1 MTPETLEKVSQIN
14 KEISKLKSFRE
25 ELNGGKYLI
34 DLRFIKQEKGKSTDR
49 IIFGDIESLKDIFDK
64 HKAMIRKELSER
76 IKRLSKAMLR
86 EREIDAAASKYVED
100 NSVGGAVRISD
111 HRDSFIEGAEWA
123 DTYPMTPW
131 ISVEDDL
138 PCNHEEMYHMSESLI
153 CTDRVL
159 TLVDNVPVIM
169 CMVFNEKTGG
179 WDWSKPLNVRY
190 WMRIPKLE
198 EE

>member
-86 EREIDAAASKYVED
+86 EREIDAAASKYIED

-123 DTYPMTPW
+123 DTYPITPW

>member
-14 KEISKLKSFRE
+14 KEISELKSFRE

-34 DLRFIKQEKGKSTDR
+34 DLRFTKQEKDKSTNR
-49 IIFGDIESLKDIFDK
+49 TIFGDMKSLKDIFDR

-86 EREIDAAASKYVED
+86 ERKIDAAASKYIED

-111 HRDSFIEGAEWA
+111 HKDSFIEGAEWA
-123 DTYPMTPW
+123 DTHPMTPW

-138 PCNHEEMYHMSESLI
+138 PCNHREYVDLKYNSYTCQMLVRCKNGIYSVERMVMIFGRWRWTESNDI
-153 CTDRVL
+153 TH
-159 TLVDNVPVIM
+159 
-169 CMVFNEKTGG
+169 
-179 WDWSKPLNVRY
+179 
-190 WMRIPKLE
+190 WMPIPKLE

>member
-1 MTPETLEKVSQIN
+1 MAPETLEKVSQIN

-111 HRDSFIEGAEWA
+111 HKDSFIEDAEWA

-131 ISVEDDL
+131 IDVEDDL

-169 CMVFNEKTGG
+169 CMVFNDKTEG

-190 WMRIPKLE
+190 WMKIPKLE

>member
-34 DLRFIKQEKGKSTDR
+34 DLRFIKQEKGKSTNR
-49 IIFGDIESLKDIFDK
+49 IILDDIEFLRDIFDK

-86 EREIDAAASKYVED
+86 EREIDAAASKYIED
-100 NSVGGAVRISD
+100 NSIGGAVRISD

-190 WMRIPKLE
+190 WMKIPKLE

>member
-111 HRDSFIEGAEWA
+111 HKDSFIEGAEWA

-131 ISVEDDL
+131 IDVEDDL

-159 TLVDNVPVIM
+159 TLVDGVPVIM
-169 CMVFNEKTGG
+169 CMVFNDKTEG

>member
-86 EREIDAAASKYVED
+86 E
-100 NSVGGAVRISD
+100 
-111 HRDSFIEGAEWA
+111 
-123 DTYPMTPW
+123 
-131 ISVEDDL
+131 
-138 PCNHEEMYHMSESLI
+138 
-153 CTDRVL
+153 
-159 TLVDNVPVIM
+159 
-169 CMVFNEKTGG
+169 
-179 WDWSKPLNVRY
+179 
-190 WMRIPKLE
+190 
-198 EE
+198 

>member
-1 MTPETLEKVSQIN
+1 
-14 KEISKLKSFRE
+14 
-25 ELNGGKYLI
+25 
-34 DLRFIKQEKGKSTDR
+34 
-49 IIFGDIESLKDIFDK
+49 
-64 HKAMIRKELSER
+64 MIRKELSER

-86 EREIDAAASKYVED
+86 EREIDAAASKYIED

-123 DTYPMTPW
+123 DTHPMTPW

-190 WMRIPKLE
+190 WMKIPKLE
-198 EE
+198 EK

>member
-86 EREIDAAASKYVED
+86 EREIDAAASKYIED

-159 TLVDNVPVIM
+159 TLVDNVPVMM
-169 CMVFNEKTGG
+169 CMVFNDKTEG

-190 WMRIPKLE
+190 WMKIPKLE
-198 EE
+198 EK

>member
-86 EREIDAAASKYVED
+86 ERKIDAAASKYIED
-100 NSVGGAVRISD
+100 NSIDGAVRISD
-111 HRDSFIEGAEWA
+111 HKDSFIEGAEWA
-123 DTYPMTPW
+123 DTHPMTPW

-169 CMVFNEKTGG
+169 CMVFNDKTGG

>member
-1 MTPETLEKVSQIN
+1 MTSETLEKVSQIN

-86 EREIDAAASKYVED
+86 EREIDAAASKYIED

-169 CMVFNEKTGG
+169 YMVFNEKTGG

>member
-111 HRDSFIEGAEWA
+111 HKDSFIEGAEWA

-131 ISVEDDL
+131 IDVEDDL

-198 EE
+198 EK

>member
-1 MTPETLEKVSQIN
+1 MTPEKLEKISQIN
-14 KEISKLKSFRE
+14 KEISELESFRE

-34 DLRFIKQEKGKSTDR
+34 DLRFTKQEKDKSTNR
-49 IIFGDIESLKDIFDK
+49 TIFGDIKSLKDIFDR

-86 EREIDAAASKYVED
+86 ERKIDAAASKYIED
-100 NSVGGAVRISD
+100 NSIDGAVRISD
-111 HRDSFIEGAEWA
+111 HKDSFIEGAEWA
-123 DTYPMTPW
+123 DTHPMTPW
-131 ISVEDDL
+131 IRVEDDL
-138 PCNHEEMYHMSESLI
+138 PRNHEEMYHMSESLI
-153 CTDRVL
+153 CTDKVL

-169 CMVFNEKTGG
+169 CMVFNEKTEK

>member
-86 EREIDAAASKYVED
+86 EREIDAAASKYIED

-123 DTYPMTPW
+123 DNYPMTPW

-169 CMVFNEKTGG
+169 CMVFNDKTGG

>member
-34 DLRFIKQEKGKSTDR
+34 DLRFTKQEKDKSTNR
-49 IIFGDIESLKDIFDK
+49 TIFGDIKSLKDIFDR

-86 EREIDAAASKYVED
+86 EREIDAAASKYIED
-100 NSVGGAVRISD
+100 NSIDGAVRISD

-123 DTYPMTPW
+123 DTHPMTPW

-153 CTDRVL
+153 CTDKVL
-159 TLVDNVPVIM
+159 TLVDNVPVMM
-169 CMVFNEKTGG
+169 CMVFNDKTER
-179 WDWSKPLNVRY
+179 WEWSKPLNVRY

-198 EE
+198 EK

>member
-49 IIFGDIESLKDIFDK
+49 VIFGDIESLKDIFDK

-100 NSVGGAVRISD
+100 NSVGRAVRISD
-111 HRDSFIEGAEWA
+111 HKDSFIEGAEWA

-169 CMVFNEKTGG
+169 CMVFNDKTGG

-190 WMRIPKLE
+190 WMKIPKLE
-198 EE
+198 EK

>member
-1 MTPETLEKVSQIN
+1 MTPETLEKVLQIN

-49 IIFGDIESLKDIFDK
+49 VIFGDIESLKDIFDK

-111 HRDSFIEGAEWA
+111 HKDSFIEGAEWA

-169 CMVFNEKTGG
+169 YMVFNEKTGG

-198 EE
+198 EK

>member
-1 MTPETLEKVSQIN
+1 MTSETLEKVSQIN
-14 KEISKLKSFRE
+14 KEISELKSFRE

-49 IIFGDIESLKDIFDK
+49 IIFGDMESLKDIFDK

-86 EREIDAAASKYVED
+86 EREIDAAASKYIED

-111 HRDSFIEGAEWA
+111 HKDSFIEGAEWA
-123 DTYPMTPW
+123 DTYPVSPW

-190 WMRIPKLE
+190 WMKIPKLE

>member
-76 IKRLSKAMLR
+76 IKSLSKAMVR
-86 EREIDAAASKYVED
+86 ERRIDAAASKYIEE
-100 NSVGGAVRISD
+100 NSAGGAVRISD

-123 DTYPMTPW
+123 DTYPMSPW

-169 CMVFNEKTGG
+169 CMVFNDKTEG

-190 WMRIPKLE
+190 WMKIPKLE

>member
-1 MTPETLEKVSQIN
+1 MTSETLEKVSQIN

-86 EREIDAAASKYVED
+86 EREIDAAASKYIED

-169 CMVFNEKTGG
+169 CMIFNEKTGG

-190 WMRIPKLE
+190 WMKIPKLE

>member
-169 CMVFNEKTGG
+169 CMVFNEKTEG

-190 WMRIPKLE
+190 WMRIPKIE
-198 EE
+198 EK

>member
-14 KEISKLKSFRE
+14 KEISELKSFRE

-34 DLRFIKQEKGKSTDR
+34 DLRFTKQEKDKSTNR
-49 IIFGDIESLKDIFDK
+49 TIFGDMKSLKDIFDR

-86 EREIDAAASKYVED
+86 ERKIDAAASKYIED

-111 HRDSFIEGAEWA
+111 HKDSFIEGAEWA
-123 DTYPMTPW
+123 DTHPMTPW

-159 TLVDNVPVIM
+159 TLVDNVPAIM

>member
-131 ISVEDDL
+131 IDVEDDL

-153 CTDRVL
+153 CTDKVL

-169 CMVFNEKTGG
+169 CMVFNDKTEG

-190 WMRIPKLE
+190 WMKIPKLE
-198 EE
+198 EK

>member
-1 MTPETLEKVSQIN
+1 MTSETLEKVSQIN

-25 ELNGGKYLI
+25 ELNGGKYHI

-76 IKRLSKAMLR
+76 IKSLSKAMVR
-86 EREIDAAASKYVED
+86 EREIDAAASKYIEE

-123 DTYPMTPW
+123 DTYPMSPW

>member
-49 IIFGDIESLKDIFDK
+49 VIFGDIESLKDIFDK

-111 HRDSFIEGAEWA
+111 HKDSFIEGAEWA

-131 ISVEDDL
+131 IDVEDDL

-159 TLVDNVPVIM
+159 TLVDGVPVIM
-169 CMVFNEKTGG
+169 CMVFNDKTEG

>member
-14 KEISKLKSFRE
+14 KEISKLKNFRE

-86 EREIDAAASKYVED
+86 EREIDAAASKYIED

>member
-111 HRDSFIEGAEWA
+111 QRDSFIEGAEWA

-159 TLVDNVPVIM
+159 TLVDNVPVMM
-169 CMVFNEKTGG
+169 CMVFNNKTER
-179 WDWSKPLNVRY
+179 WEWSKPLNVRY
-190 WMRIPKLE
+190 WMKIPKLE
-198 EE
+198 EK

>member
-111 HRDSFIEGAEWA
+111 HKDSFIEGAEWA

-131 ISVEDDL
+131 IDVEDDL

-169 CMVFNEKTGG
+169 CMVFNDKTEG

-198 EE
+198 EK

>member
-1 MTPETLEKVSQIN
+1 MTPEKLEKVSQIN
-14 KEISKLKSFRE
+14 KEISELKSFRE

-49 IIFGDIESLKDIFDK
+49 IIFGDMESLKDIFDK

-86 EREIDAAASKYVED
+86 ERKIDAAASKYIED
-100 NSVGGAVRISD
+100 NSIDGAVRISD

-169 CMVFNEKTGG
+169 CMVFNDKTEG

>member
-86 EREIDAAASKYVED
+86 EREIDAAASKYIED

-159 TLVDNVPVIM
+159 TLLDNVPVIM
-169 CMVFNEKTGG
+169 CMVFNVKTGG

-190 WMRIPKLE
+190 WMKIPKLE